1 MTRSHLHKATVIAVV
16 MGGWVFWS
24 STIHSFGLTTEAPLG
39 SITVGE
45 LAWVIG
51 GFYLLYFVSH
61 VGKSL
66 INEF

>member
-1 MTRSHLHKATVIAVV
+1 